1 MTRAAAGV
9 WEIDRVDAPPGTCY
23 RYEITSA
30 GGEVRLRSDPLAR
43 RAAPRPSDC
52 SVVEQSRH
60 VWDDA
65 GWMAERA
72 GSDLRRAPLSIYE
85 VHLGSWRR
93 HEDDPGRQL
102 PWSELAAPLA
112 DHASAL
118 GFTHVELLPVT
129 AHPYPGSWGYLS
141 TGYFA
146 PDPRHGAPDGL
157 RALIDHLHQRGLG
170 VILDWVP
177 GHFSADEWALADFD
191 GGPTYEPADPRR
203 STQPQWGAR
212 VFDHSRPEVRSF
224 LLSSALYWLNEFH
237 ADGLRIDAVAA
248 MLRHDWGRDG
258 HEVLANAD
266 GSLENHD
273 AIEFL
278 QQLTATIEAE
288 VPGAV
293 TIAEEATGW
302 PGVTAP
308 DRLGFSFAW
317 NMGWANDWLSYFE
330 QPGERRTAIHN
341 DITFA
346 SSYADAE
353 DWVLVLSHDV
363 AAERSLTDRIWGE
376 HDQARA
382 QLRALL
388 ALQWAHRGKKLLFM
402 GGEFAQPGAWSHH
415 DQLQWDQAD
424 PRMQAFVA
432 ELGRIYK
439 ACGALWAR
447 DDRSDGMS
455 WLLADERDTSTYAF
469 ARHGDD
475 GDLLVCA
482 ANLSPV
488 RHVVDLESP
497 LLAGRAWEVVLDS
510 GDQPAV
516 LTYGDDAVSLSLPAF
531 SCVWITPA

>member
-1 MTRAAAGV
+1 MTKAAAGV

-30 GGEVRLRSDPLAR
+30 GGEVHLRSDPLAR
-43 RAAPRPSDC
+43 RAALRPSAC
-52 SVVEQSRH
+52 SIVERSRH
-60 VWDDA
+60 EWGDA
-65 GWMAERA
+65 DWMAARA
-72 GSDLRRAPLSIYE
+72 GSDLRSAPLSIYE

-93 HEDDPGRQL
+93 NEDDPGRQL

-146 PDPRHGAPDGL
+146 PDPRHGAPDEL

-177 GHFSADEWALADFD
+177 GHFSADDWALADFD

-203 STQPQWGAR
+203 SIQPQWGAH

-237 ADGLRIDAVAA
+237 ADGLRIDSVAA

-258 HEVLANAD
+258 YEVLANPD
-266 GSLENHD
+266 GSLENRE
-273 AIEFL
+273 AVEFL
-278 QQLTATIEAE
+278 QELTALVATEA
-288 VPGAV
+288 PGAITV
-293 TIAEEATGW
+293 AEEASGA
-302 PGVTAP
+302 PGVTNE
-308 DRLGFSFAW
+308 DGLGFTFAW
-317 NMGWANDWLSYFE
+317 NMGWAHDWLSYFE
-330 QPGERRTAIHN
+330 RAPDERTAIHN

-346 SSYADAE
+346 SSYADAAN
-353 DWVLVLSHDV
+353 WVLALSHDDV
-363 AAERSLTDRIWGE
+363 AECSLIARMWG
-376 HDQARA
+376 DDAVASA

-402 GGEFAQPGAWSHH
+402 GGEFAQPGVWSHH
-415 DQLQWDQAD
+415 GQLEWDRAD
-424 PRMQAFVA
+424 PRMQEFVA

-439 ACGALWAR
+439 QRSALWAR
-447 DDRSDGMS
+447 DDRDDGMS
-455 WLLADERDTSTYAF
+455 WLLADERETSTYAF

-482 ANLSPV
+482 ANLSAM
-488 RHVVDLESP
+488 RRVVDLESP
-497 LLAGRAWEVVLDS
+497 LLAGRGWQVTLDS
-510 GDQPAV
+510 GDEPAV
-516 LTYGDDAVSLSLPAF
+516 LTCGDDLVSLSLPAF
-531 SCVWITPA
+531 SCVWISPA